1 MARIKIKHKLDPNDR
16 MAKQKLLEAL
26 ANSNIN
32 ICNLI
37 FTQDGSIVAVTATD
51 NDADTLLNYNNVQ
64 ELNKA
69 GFDPI
74 LPPEVK
80 SRRTVICQRVVEL
93 IYEHSKND
101 IENEIETKNDWAK
114 VKNASKF
121 PKIDRNQY
129 TIKIEFEDVSMA
141 AKAENDGIRLF
152 NMSIANHQIKR
163 EKYTILTKCMR
174 CYKIE
179 LHPTS
184 QCPHSKSLQICS
196 ECGGQDH
203 TWRTC
208 KSTQK
213 HCLNCG
219 QSHRTLAMS
228 CPNRKEAIKVKER
241 QQQKIKGTYAQVTN
255 NSQTSNITAPMDLGT
270 STVPTMLFCLYSA
283 HLMNA
288 ANPGSFQEHLDYLTK
303 ANNLPRLIGPQNPP
317 SSDIINSILNN
328 TIPRTHPNPQQSMM
342 TEQQEEETEEN
353 SSLSESEEENN
364 LKEEENLAQTRS
376 TTSANN
382 TQRRKKKN
390 KNKRKKDNSQRTM
403 TDAETKSK
411 NNLQT
416 QPRTT
421 LQIHNLAHNTPT
433 QPRTTPH
440 PLNQHTSNKQETQ
453 DYGADYSEMC
463 VDEPTVEGGET
474 NWDSGKVWLVGSIVN
489 VTCES
494 DLRLLPDGNQ
504 TQQIQWTDQGWETGG
519 PCQAACIEIPAL
531 VNAAGETWDENTW
544 IVGDTVNISC
554 PYSHLT
560 PQGSTNVTHGC
571 TDDGWTNSSYC
582 IKVCL
587 PPMGL
592 PENMTWPE
600 GVHEVGSVM
609 TVSCPETYLTRDA
622 NDNSTYSCTDSGW
635 HTPQPCIRVCLTE
648 PEVNNS
654 ITAFDRREMWT
665 DGDKMKVWCLP
676 EHQVRP
682 GITYYTISC
691 TSTGWQEDHPQCLI
705 AECSLSLSGWYY

>member
-1 MARIKIKHKLDPNDR
+1 MRAGEERQYSKKHKVG
-16 MAKQKLLEAL
+16 K
-26 ANSNIN
+26 
-32 ICNLI
+32 
-37 FTQDGSIVAVTATD
+37 
-51 NDADTLLNYNNVQ
+51 
-64 ELNKA
+64 
-69 GFDPI
+69 
-74 LPPEVK
+74 EV
-80 SRRTVICQRVVEL
+80 
-93 IYEHSKND
+93 
-101 IENEIETKNDWAK
+101 
-114 VKNASKF
+114 
-121 PKIDRNQY
+121 
-129 TIKIEFEDVSMA
+129 
-141 AKAENDGIRLF
+141 
-152 NMSIANHQIKR
+152 
-163 EKYTILTKCMR
+163 
-174 CYKIE
+174 
-179 LHPTS
+179 
-184 QCPHSKSLQICS
+184 
-196 ECGGQDH
+196 
-203 TWRTC
+203 
-208 KSTQK
+208 
-213 HCLNCG
+213 
-219 QSHRTLAMS
+219 
-228 CPNRKEAIKVKER
+228 
-241 QQQKIKGTYAQVTN
+241 
-255 NSQTSNITAPMDLGT
+255 
-270 STVPTMLFCLYSA
+270 
-283 HLMNA
+283 
-288 ANPGSFQEHLDYLTK
+288 
-303 ANNLPRLIGPQNPP
+303 
-317 SSDIINSILNN
+317 
-328 TIPRTHPNPQQSMM
+328 
-342 TEQQEEETEEN
+342 
-353 SSLSESEEENN
+353 
-364 LKEEENLAQTRS
+364 
-376 TTSANN
+376 
-382 TQRRKKKN
+382 
-390 KNKRKKDNSQRTM
+390 
-403 TDAETKSK
+403 
-411 NNLQT
+411 
-416 QPRTT
+416 
-421 LQIHNLAHNTPT
+421 
-433 QPRTTPH
+433 
-440 PLNQHTSNKQETQ
+440 
-453 DYGADYSEMC
+453 C